1 MSCQLQTGQIKIF
14 TGANN
19 KINDAVQDTGAN
31 SKNIIGI
38 TNTLG
43 TSETTKNSINI
54 TTNASSMVNGTISN
68 NISDKITS
76 TKTGYIDING
86 APANFNKYNT
96 NGVAILGITHY
107 PLGTK
112 LLKNFNIDL
121 NNIKGIILGPAT
133 SVEINY
139 NLISSTGGSAIRNQS
154 ITFKSDIKNK
164 PSCIAGVPVA
174 KSYYTVT
181 NEDIQDELTK
191 TTHYRNSCPKTGT
204 QPKGCF
210 INHSIPSGMM
220 PSVTSI
226 TVKVAGTEHFT
237 IFSELPNNNSI
248 YLILLTIIVG
258 LVLIFVLYKYF

>member
-1 MSCQLQTGQIKIF
+1 MSCQLQSGQIKIF

-43 TSETTKNSINI
+43 TSETTKSSINV
-54 TTNASSMVNGTISN
+54 TTNALTMVNGTISN

-76 TKTGYIDING
+76 TKTGFIDING

-96 NGVAILGITHY
+96 NGVAILGITQY
-107 PLGTK
+107 PLYAK
-112 LLKNFNIDL
+112 ILKKFNIDL

-133 SVEINY
+133 TVEINY
-139 NLISSTGGSAIRNQS
+139 NLISSTGGSPIRNQT
-154 ITFKSDIKNK
+154 IKFTSDIKNK
-164 PSCIAGVPVA
+164 PSCLAGVPVT
-174 KSYYTVT
+174 KNYYTIT
-181 NEDIQDELTK
+181 YEDIQDELTK
-191 TTHYRNSCPKTGT
+191 STHYRNPCPKTGT

-220 PSVTSI
+220 PSI
-226 TVKVAGTEHFT
+226 TNISVRVAGNEHFS
-237 IFSELPNNNSI
+237 ISSELPNNNSI
-248 YLILLTIIVG
+248 YLILLTIIIG